1 MTLSPI
7 EKANEPRTIGEG
19 HGARLCG
26 ARTRQGSVCRQV
38 AGFGT
43 DHVGHGPC
51 KFHCGSTPTVSRA
64 ARREAAESR
73 AHALVAAEGLEPVT
87 DPVAVMAL
95 LAAESVALVGAF
107 RKMVTDLDGLR
118 YRGGAGEQ
126 LRAEVGLYERALDRA
141 ERFSNNLAKL
151 GLEERAVKVTEAQAG
166 VLASLVSE
174 VLDATELG
182 LTPTQVATARKLTA
196 ERARALAGVA

>member
-1 MTLSPI
+1 MTSTP
-7 EKANEPRTIGEG
+7 PTGG
-19 HGARLCG
+19 HGRLCG
-26 ARTRQGSVCRQV
+26 AKKRQGEGCCRQV

-51 KFHCGSTPTVSRA
+51 KFHGGSTPSVSRGA
-64 ARREAAESR
+64 HRQAAESR
-73 AHALVAAEGLEPVT
+73 AHALVAAEGLEPVA
-87 DPVAVMAL
+87 DPVAVMTL

-107 RKMVTDLDGLR
+107 RVMVADLDGLR
-118 YRGGAGEQ
+118 YQGGAGEQ

-141 ERFSNNLAKL
+141 EKFANNLAKL

-166 VLASLVSE
+166 VLATLVTE
-174 VLDATELG
+174 VLDSPELA
-182 LTPTQVATARKLTA
+182 LTPIQAATARKLIA

>member
-1 MTLSPI
+1 MTPAPPL
-7 EKANEPRTIGEG
+7 GG
-19 HGARLCG
+19 HGRLCG
-26 ARTRQGSVCRQV
+26 ARKRQGDGATCRQV

-51 KFHCGSTPTVSRA
+51 KFHGGATPSVSRG
-64 ARREAAESR
+64 ARRQASEAR

-87 DPVAVMAL
+87 DPVAVMTL

-118 YRGGAGEQ
+118 YQGGAGEQ

-141 ERFSNNLAKL
+141 EKFANNLAKL

-166 VLASLVSE
+166 ALAALVAEVLA
-174 VLDATELG
+174 APELG
-182 LTPTQVATARKLTA
+182 LSLEQVTTARKLTA
-196 ERARALAGVA
+196 ERARCLAGVA